1 LTILITI
8 AAMAALDLAFTA
20 WLTAGGADGD

>member
-1 LTILITI
+1 VTILIAI
-8 AAMAALDLAFTA
+8 AVMAALDLAFAA